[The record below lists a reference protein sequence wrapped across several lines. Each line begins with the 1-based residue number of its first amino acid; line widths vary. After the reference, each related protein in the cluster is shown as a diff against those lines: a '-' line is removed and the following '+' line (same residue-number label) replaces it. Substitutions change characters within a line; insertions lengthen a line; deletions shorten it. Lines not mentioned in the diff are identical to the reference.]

1 MRFPGGLAG
10 CLFVALAFL
19 LPSAA
24 DARPRI
30 AEIVD
35 VSDRPGQITRGPGK
49 TFWAVLDN
57 NELARIRP
65 NGDVTHFAPSELNFP
80 KGITLGLDGN
90 LWATQNAEV
99 VRIPPADPENAETF
113 PIAEIATANRITRG
127 PQEKLWTASGDK
139 LISFDPSN
147 PAGYDEQTIDDMSAR
162 GIAAADGKVWIA
174 DFGEQRIVRVNPE
187 GGVKSLE
194 TGGGPQ
200 EVARGSRSRVAFT
213 NQGANPHK
221 VGRIDGNK
229 VKQNKVP
236 DTDPF
241 GITLAAG
248 KWWIANFTS
257 RRLTVLPP
265 KGKPRPAKGVR
276 FPADAGARWIAAGA
290 KGTLGVSL
298 ETAEQI
304 ALIKGVK
311 R

>member
-35 VSDRPGQITRGPGK
+35 VNDRPGQITRGPGK

-57 NELARIRP
+57 SELARIRP
-65 NGDVTHFAPSELNFP
+65 NGAVAHFAPSELNSP
-80 KGITLGLDGN
+80 TGITLGLDGN

-99 VRIPPADPENAETF
+99 VRIPPNDPESAEAF
-113 PIAEIATANRITRG
+113 PVAAIADARRITRG
-127 PQEKLWTASGDK
+127 PQERLWTASGDK
-139 LISFDPSN
+139 LISFAPNN
-147 PAGYDEQTIDDMSAR
+147 PAGYDEQTIPGMSAR
-162 GIAAADGKVWIA
+162 GIAAADGKLWIA
-174 DFGEQRIVRVNPE
+174 DFGEQRIVRVNPD
-187 GGVKSLE
+187 GGVKSFE

-200 EVARGSRSRVAFT
+200 EVARGSRRRVAFT

-248 KWWIANFTS
+248 NWWIANFTS

-276 FPADAGARWIAAGA
+276 FPADAGARWIAVGA